1 MCPPARP
8 CLGPCR
14 PTAAAR
20 PPCRAPPQLMTCG
33 AAPIPAPSPLL
44 PHRAT
49 LKGIEPHCHPLFPPL
64 HHLHSN
70 QEGTPPPSP
79 SGDLQSKSTAGPSFP
94 TPESKSSPLLQP
106 PNSELPPPA
115 IGPSSLLVPPSCCR
129 THRSSSLVTRAPPP
143 QPNTAASMPFS
154 ASPMTGNHGEFL
166 PTSSCPAPPPRC
178 TSAHAAYLAP
188 LRPPVSRREPREPR
202 TQ

>member
-1 MCPPARP
+1 LTHLGNSNPGTVAGARISVARAAWDYRGAHSSSPDPLVRADMCPPARP

-70 QEGTPPPSP
+70 QEGTPPHPPPVTSSP
-79 SGDLQSKSTAGPSFP
+79 SRQPDRRSPRQNQSRRRYFNPLTVSSHLRPSAPPHSSSHPRAAGPTEAHRWS
-94 TPESKSSPLLQP
+94 PERHHH
-106 PNSELPPPA
+106 N
-115 IGPSSLLVPPSCCR
+115 R
-129 THRSSSLVTRAPPP
+129 TPPP
-143 QPNTAASMPFS
+143 QCPS
-154 ASPMTGNHGEFL
+154 L
-166 PTSSCPAPPPRC
+166 PHR
-178 TSAHAAYLAP
+178 
-188 LRPPVSRREPREPR
+188 
-202 TQ
+202 